1 MKIGIVSSGVESLVL
16 FKILNKY
23 DCEYIVYFD
32 SLMASYGD
40 KDFWTSLSAVKKG
53 VETLKKQWAEMIIVP
68 PVYELA
74 LLKEGEDQIL
84 PLFRAYLFE
93 FVFKY
98 SLVGKLG
105 IFGDG
110 EELSVAQKLISDF
123 AAQYVLQPAQ
133 SATKR
138 FHFPFVFWSEKL
150 GVAKGLLS
158 QLSWKSYLTN
168 TLLKHQLLPFKDAM
182 IDTLIPLNYCIFAS
196 EKTVA
201 KFLNFKKIRFHTL
214 ESLDQI
220 FSSFLKDKNLNT
232 YSVRILVTDSVASL
246 FEQKRLVR
254 LMQRGKEIVLETER
268 G

>member
-1 MKIGIVSSGVESLVL
+1 MIV
-16 FKILNKY
+16 
-23 DCEYIVYFD
+23 
-32 SLMASYGD
+32 
-40 KDFWTSLSAVKKG
+40 
-53 VETLKKQWAEMIIVP
+53 VP

-74 LLKEGEDQIL
+74 LLKEGENQIL
-84 PLFRAYLFE
+84 PLFREYLFE
-93 FVFKY
+93 FVFKH

-105 IFGDG
+105 IFGDR

-123 AAQYVLQPAQ
+123 ATQYALQPAQ

-201 KFLNFKKIRFHTL
+201 KFFNFKKIRFHTL

-220 FSSFLKDKNLNT
+220 FSSFLTVSFLE
-232 YSVRILVTDSVASL
+232 YASTN
-246 FEQKRLVR
+246 FPYIK
-254 LMQRGKEIVLETER
+254 
-268 G
+268 